1 MTRDEIKRVVG
12 YMRVSTAE
20 QGRSGLGLEGQRS
33 AIVSEC
39 AHRGWELV
47 GGEPYCDIISGKSLN
62 GRHELKRAL
71 DDLAARRADAL
82 VVAKLDRLSRSV
94 VDFGRVLKLSQ
105 RHGWAL
111 VILDL
116 DLDTSTPT
124 GKLMANV
131 LISVA
136 EWERDTIAQRTR
148 TALAAKK
155 SYGGKLG
162 RERLV
167 LPTVEARILRM
178 RKRGMSFQEIAA
190 KLTADGIPA
199 PTTEAWGWTTIKR
212 VVRRHINE
220 VVVTRQRRVSLD

>member
-12 YMRVSTAE
+12 YVRVSTAE

-33 AIVSEC
+33 AIVAEC
-39 AHRGWELV
+39 ARRGWELV
-47 GGEPYCDIISGKSLN
+47 GGEPYCDIVSGKSLN

-94 VDFGRVLKLSQ
+94 VDFGRVLKLAQ

-111 VILDL
+111 AILDP
-116 DLDTSTPT
+116 DLDTSTAT
-124 GKLMANV
+124 GKLMANM

-136 EWERDTIAQRTR
+136 EWERDIIAQPTR

-155 SYGGKLG
+155 AAGGYWAGSARSCLRSRFAWCACGSGDELPRDCRQADQGWGSGPNNRFLG
-162 RERLV
+162 LDHHQEGCAA
-167 LPTVEARILRM
+167 PHQM
-178 RKRGMSFQEIAA
+178 RQS
-190 KLTADGIPA
+190 
-199 PTTEAWGWTTIKR
+199 
-212 VVRRHINE
+212 
-220 VVVTRQRRVSLD
+220 